1 MTPMTSNAQESM
13 LAMMADRYVLYP
25 QRVRYFFYVCKDRLD
40 GRSRLGLV
48 KRLDH
53 LLESALSQNQAW
65 HSHFTSLIFEAVELG
80 ALHSEDRHFLLS
92 QLGHC
97 VPDRGEKLRET
108 KGRRIGAS
116 GQPRF

>member
-40 GRSRLGLV
+40 GRSRVALV

-53 LLESALSQNQAW
+53 LLEVALSQNQAW
-65 HSHFTSLIFEAVELG
+65 HSHFSALLLKAVELG
-80 ALHSEDRHFLLS
+80 ALHSTDHDFLLG
-92 QLGHC
+92 QLERC
-97 VPDRGEKLRET
+97 VADRGEKPREP
-108 KGRRIGAS
+108 KGRRIGAGLS
-116 GQPRF
+116 RH